1 MALRTLPAVTFPAPT
16 AFPTVGYGGSYF
28 DKPAFK
34 VPTYGTRPYANI
46 TWRLLEDY
54 ARVLAS
60 KNSADG
66 IAAGVAWATFIYL
79 LALTPNKKRT
89 SPFHTSLI
97 LGVAFLL
104 IHLMIN
110 LISPCMT
117 GLNKYSAY
125 AFLVGTENVII
136 TSRFISVQA
145 ASLIAEIISFCC
157 ASLCL
162 WLQAKGLMTSMQNRF
177 PRFYRIIL
185 GYLIFTSVATI
196 VAQTVYIVKSINK
209 ISKSSNKV
217 ITDYLMWIII
227 YHCLFAVSIGSYSL
241 VSMCSIVSIIWKR
254 PSSVVK
260 GHNAYASALNLV
272 GLLCAQSFVLPFIFC
287 VLLLSISPVRV
298 WVDPSVMILPTVY
311 LIIPLGTLFMTINQ
325 KPTE

>member
-1 MALRTLPAVTFPAPT
+1 MRTFPAVTYPAPT
-16 AFPTVGYGGSYF
+16 AFPTVGYGGSYY

-34 VPTYGTRPYANI
+34 VPTYGTRPSANI

-54 ARVLAS
+54 ARVLAN
-60 KNSADG
+60 KNSTEG
-66 IAAGVAWATFIYL
+66 IAAGITWATFIYL

-89 SPFHTSLI
+89 SPFHTSLL

-110 LISPCMT
+110 LISASIA

-157 ASLCL
+157 ASICL
-162 WLQAKGLMTSMQNRF
+162 WLQAKGLMTSVQNRF
-177 PRFYRIIL
+177 PRFYCTVL
-185 GYLIFTSVATI
+185 GYLIFTSVATFVTQMI
-196 VAQTVYIVKSINK
+196 YIIKAIKKIGKSTD
-209 ISKSSNKV
+209 KV
-217 ITDYLMWIII
+217 ITDYLMWIVI
-227 YHCLFAVSIGSYSL
+227 YRCFFAVSIGSYAL

-272 GLLCAQSFVLPFIFC
+272 GLLCAQSFVLPC
-287 VLLLSISPVRV
+287 
-298 WVDPSVMILPTVY
+298 
-311 LIIPLGTLFMTINQ
+311 
-325 KPTE
+325 E